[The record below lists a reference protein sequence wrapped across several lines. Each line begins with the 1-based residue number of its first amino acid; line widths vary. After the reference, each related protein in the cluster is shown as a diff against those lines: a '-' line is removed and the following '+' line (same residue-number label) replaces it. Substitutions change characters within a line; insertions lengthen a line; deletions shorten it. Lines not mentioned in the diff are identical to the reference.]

1 MNQDP
6 LLASAL
12 IKRLMH
18 DYCTAIDHGDFTRFG
33 LLMKDARWLVE
44 GEPPSPDSATNVIV
58 YDDGTPRT
66 RHVVSNIDITLADSG
81 SEARG
86 HSYVQVYQQTP
97 DRPLQVIFVGEY
109 FDEFRY
115 IDGEWSFATRDI
127 RHPLFG
133 DLSGHLRDP
142 SLTFKNTPF

>member
-12 IKRLMH
+12 IKRLMR

-66 RHVVSNIDITLADSG
+66 KHVVSNIDITLADSG

-133 DLSGHLRDP
+133 DLSGHPRDP